1 MPHEVEEP
9 FLPGLASRAVT
20 KQGGLFVHDPVSA
33 DDSFRVVKI
42 RSNYS
47 PDDLPFDRFY
57 VPLLSRSVSYDR
69 AVGYWSAAELQFAA
83 QGTAHFLANGGRMR
97 LIVGAQLI
105 QKDVDAVL
113 NGTPLEEVVAARLL
127 ADPNLE
133 GKNIVARDHL
143 SVLAWMV
150 ATDRLE
156 IRVGIPCDKGG
167 RLLTHKESGRYFHTK
182 YGILTDRYG
191 NRVAFSGSNNSS
203 VTAWVRNHETF
214 DVYPSWNVPIWE
226 WSGEAK
232 VVDFAKHWNQN
243 ADEGWAVISLPQ
255 AVKRHLI
262 ECAPLS
268 PPIWLPAESETEGD
282 LDFGQHKNDEL
293 SEVESTDFEIDAAW
307 TELVELAEAPTRSP
321 WIGVSTAWARPLP
334 HQAELINR
342 VVSTYPRGYL
352 FADEV
357 GLGKTVEAGMVLREL
372 FTRGRAKKALLLVP
386 ASVMKQWQE
395 ELHEK
400 MNLDVP
406 RYDKGGFVDRFD
418 QPIEIDPS
426 ANPWSAFPIV
436 LASSH
441 LARRKSRRSE
451 IMNAGPWDV
460 VLVDEAHHARRKG
473 SKPSDS
479 PNSLLSLL
487 QEMKDREMWRALYL
501 ASATPMQMYPHE
513 AWDLI
518 ELFGLKGKWGQ
529 QAFFFTQYFTLL
541 GDPPAKRGWKM
552 LCEMLGDY
560 FSDPQADYDRELA
573 EQVEQP
579 EPEGLGWAGAHT
591 VLNLQDNEPSA
602 DMRAQF
608 PNSTSEWMDKWL
620 RRHNPMRDRVF
631 RNTRR
636 TMREYQAAS
645 IIPAEVV
652 IPTRHVNDE
661 FIGLAHN
668 ERLLYDRI
676 EEYIRRHYNAYKSD
690 QTKQALGFI
699 MTVYRRRLTSSF
711 EAIKRSLRRRL
722 EVLEQGKNLGE
733 LLADDDN
740 LDIED
745 SLFDP
750 DEFDVSADRLRDE
763 ISELRDFLSE
773 LDKITGED
781 TKATHLVR
789 DITQSLN
796 AYDSIVIFTQY
807 GDTMDYV
814 RERLIAAGFYRI
826 GCYSGRGGEVYDHA
840 SGTWTEVTKAD
851 IKNKFRNKELEVL
864 IGTDSMSEGL
874 NLQTSGRLINYDMP
888 WNLMRVEQRIGR
900 VDRIGA
906 TYKDIRI
913 SNYFYRDTVEEQVYK
928 GIAEDYGDFTNIVGD
943 AAPVLANVEKAIEQ
957 LALAENVSHGDIAT
971 EVADIKQQADD
982 LKNRPVQNNDMG
994 TAPDVT
1000 GRIGQPP
1007 VLVGDTSLDDL
1018 ERILTSNPLTSRYLV
1033 SDANTPRIYWLTSP
1047 VGGFSAT
1054 SFESTAGVGTPE
1066 DYLRVS
1072 DNTEAIPVTFDRDVW
1087 DASRDV
1093 DLTLLTYGTP
1103 GLASL
1108 LPTSA
1113 SNLQ

>member
-1 MPHEVEEP
+1 MAREIDEP
-9 FLPGLASRAVT
+9 FLPGTSSQVET
-20 KQGGLFVHDPVSA
+20 QQSTLFTHDPISA
-33 DDSFRVVKI
+33 EMSFRKVKI
-42 RSNYS
+42 RPNYS
-47 PDDLPFDRFY
+47 PDDLPFERFY

-83 QGTAHFLANGGRMR
+83 QGTAHFLANGGRIR

-127 ADPNLE
+127 ADPDLE
-133 GKNIVARDHL
+133 GRNIVAHDHL

-150 ATDRLE
+150 ATGRLE
-156 IRVGIPCDKGG
+156 IRVGIPRDKSG

-182 YGILTDRYG
+182 YGIFTDQYG

-214 DVYPSWNVPIWE
+214 DVYPSWNAPIWE

-232 VVDFAKHWNQN
+232 VVDFEKHWNQR
-243 ADEGWAVISLPQ
+243 ADEGWAVIDLPQ

-262 ECAPLS
+262 EFAPIS
-268 PPIWLPAESETEGD
+268 LPTQPEADDQEFNQTESDALTD
-282 LDFGQHKNDEL
+282 VEL
-293 SEVESTDFEIDAAW
+293 TTIDIDAAW
-307 TELVELAEAPTRSP
+307 AELVALAEASTRP
-321 WIGVSTAWARPLP
+321 WTGVSTAWARPLP

-372 FTRGRAKKALLLVP
+372 FTRGLAKKALLLVP

-418 QPIEIDPS
+418 QPIEVDPS
-426 ANPWSAFPIV
+426 VNPWSAFPIV

-441 LARRKSRRSE
+441 LARRRSRRTE
-451 IMNAGPWDV
+451 LLNAGPWDV

-473 SKPSDS
+473 SKPSDP

-487 QEMKDREMWRALYL
+487 QEMKERETWRVLYL

-518 ELFGLKGKWGQ
+518 ELFNLKGKWGQ
-529 QAFFFTQYFTLL
+529 QAFFFTQYFTFL
-541 GDPPAKRGWKM
+541 GDPPAKRGWKI

-560 FSDPQADYDRELA
+560 FSDPHADYDHELA
-573 EQVEQP
+573 TQVEQP
-579 EPEGLGWAGAHT
+579 APEGLGWAGAHT

-631 RNTRR
+631 RNTRN
-636 TMREYQAAS
+636 TMREYQTAR
-645 IIPAEVV
+645 IIPADVV
-652 IPTRHVNDE
+652 IPTRHVEDE
-661 FIGLAHN
+661 FIGLADN

-676 EEYIRRHYNAYKSD
+676 EEYIRRHYNAYKND
-690 QTKQALGFI
+690 QTNQALGFI

-722 EVLEQGKNLGE
+722 EVLSQGKNLEE

-740 LDIED
+740 LDIEN
-745 SLFDP
+745 SLFDS

-773 LDKITGED
+773 LDKISGED
-781 TKATHLVR
+781 TKATHLVG
-789 DITQSLN
+789 DITQSLH
-796 AYDSIVIFTQY
+796 AYDSVVVFTQY

-814 RERLIAAGFYRI
+814 RERLLAAGFYRV

-840 SGTWTEVTKAD
+840 SGTWTKVSKAD

-906 TYKDIRI
+906 TYRDIRI
-913 SNYFYRDTVEEQVYK
+913 SNYFYKDTVEEQVYR
-928 GIAEDYGDFTNIVGD
+928 GIADGYGDFTKIVGD

-957 LALAENVSHGDIAT
+957 LALAENVSHDAIAA
-971 EVADIKQQADD
+971 EVADIKQQADG
-982 LKNRPVQNNDMG
+982 LTSRPVQNNDMG

-1000 GRIGQPP
+1000 GQIRQPP
-1007 VLVGDTSLDDL
+1007 VLAGDTTLADL
-1018 ERILTSNPLTSRYLV
+1018 ERILTNNPLTTRYLV
-1033 SDANTPRIYWLTSP
+1033 PDADAQHIYWLSSP
-1047 VGGFSAT
+1047 GDDLST
-1054 SFESTAGVGTPE
+1054 ISFAPAAGVETPE
-1066 DYLRVS
+1066 DYLQVS
-1072 DNTEAIPVTFDRDVW
+1072 NEAVAIPITFDRDAW

-1093 DLTLLTYGTP
+1093 DLVLLTYGTP
-1103 GLASL
+1103 QLANL
-1108 LPTSA
+1108 LPA
-1113 SNLQ
+1113 SPGNLQ